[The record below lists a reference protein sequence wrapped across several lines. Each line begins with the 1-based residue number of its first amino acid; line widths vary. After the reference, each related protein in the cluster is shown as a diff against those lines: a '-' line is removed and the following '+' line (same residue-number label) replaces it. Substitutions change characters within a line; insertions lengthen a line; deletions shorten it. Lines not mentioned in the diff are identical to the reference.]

1 MDEYAMTEQ
10 ELSEEEL
17 QQITGG
23 CGECDHHASQ
33 RDKWQDRA
41 ANARWLAEGQAARG
55 DRVTARRYARW
66 ADFHA
71 GIANQHQGRID
82 AKRGT
87 AGHPPALGESSN
99 AVPDLNQLRL
109 Q

>member
-1 MDEYAMTEQ
+1 MDEYDMTEQ
-10 ELSEEEL
+10 DLREEHL

-23 CGECDHHASQ
+23 CIACDWHTQA
-33 RDKWQDRA
+33 RDAYLGGA
-41 ANARWLAEGQAARG
+41 ANAKWLAEAHVARG
-55 DRVTARRYARW
+55 LRSRARSA
-66 ADFHA
+66 ATL
-71 GIANQHQGRID
+71 ANLYTKEAKEQQKYID